1 MELSHEEAWNWF
13 RQIRGQY
20 LFLARALV
28 RTKKVPVDKVLVN
41 IVDVVQ
47 HSQQVTAPSLSGASR
62 PDSQDVRGLPSHSK

>member
-47 HSQQVTAPSLSGASR
+47 HSQHLTAPSSNGAPR
-62 PDSQDVRGLPSHSK
+62 PDPQDLRGLRSIPK